1 MHKTLQRQLRRHL
14 KVDAPPPEL
23 LPLLTA
29 VSESYQHYDERDRM
43 TTHTLDVCSEELN
56 ELNARLRDQFN
67 VVEAQRKK
75 LEKTQQDLISA
86 NQELKDFAY
95 VVSHDLK
102 APLRAIG
109 SLANWI
115 KEDHGGSL
123 DEDGRD
129 NLDLLVAR
137 VLRMQGLI
145 DGILAYSRVVRVRE
159 GVVPVDLERELPL
172 VVDSLAPP
180 SHLSVLLQRPLP
192 TVVAEKTRIMQV
204 FQNLLSNALKYHDK
218 PKGQIRVEFDESA
231 DMYTFRVGDN
241 GPGIDERFHERIFQI
256 FQTLKPRDECEGTGI
271 GLTVVRKVVELH
283 GGRIW
288 LESKVGEGTTF
299 FFTLPRRATLQE
311 EAAHEAEQDDSAG

>member
-14 KVDAPPPEL
+14 KTDTPPPEIRSL
-23 LPLLTA
+23 IEA
-29 VSESYQHYDERDRM
+29 VSESYEHYDERDRM
-43 TTHTLDVCSEELN
+43 TTRTLDVCSEELN
-56 ELNARLRDQFN
+56 EMNARLRDQIN

-75 LEKTQQDLISA
+75 LEKTQSDLMAA

-115 KEDHGGSL
+115 KEDYGEKL
-123 DEDGRD
+123 DEDGCD
-129 NLDLLVAR
+129 SLDLLVAR

-159 GVVPVDLERELPL
+159 SLVSVDLDRELPL
-172 VVDSLAPP
+172 VVDSLAPGP
-180 SHLSVLLQRPLP
+180 QFSVLLQRPMP
-192 TVVAEKTRIMQV
+192 TVTAEKTRIVQV
-204 FQNLLSNALKYHDK
+204 FQNLLSNAIKYNDK
-218 PKGQIRVEFDESA
+218 PRGQVRVEYEDS
-231 DMYTFRVGDN
+231 DDVLTFRIVDN

-299 FFTLPRRATLQE
+299 FFTLPRKVVMHE
-311 EAAHEAEQDDSAG
+311 EVADEAEQDDPAG

>member
-14 KVDAPPPEL
+14 KGDAPPPEL
-23 LPLLTA
+23 LPLLQA
-29 VSESYQHYDERDRM
+29 VSDSYEHFDERDRM
-43 TTHTLDVCSEELN
+43 TMHTLDVCSEELN
-56 ELNARLRDQFN
+56 GLNARLRDQFN
-67 VVEAQRKK
+67 VVEAQRRK
-75 LEKTQQDLISA
+75 LEKTQQDLMAA

-115 KEDHGGSL
+115 KEDYGETL

-172 VVDSLAPP
+172 VVDSLAPGP
-180 SHLSVLLQRPLP
+180 KFSVFLQRPLP
-192 TVVAEKTRIMQV
+192 TVLAEKTRIVQV
-204 FQNLLSNALKYHDK
+204 FQNLLSNAIKYHDK
-218 PKGQIRVEFDESA
+218 PKAQIRVEFDES
-231 DMYTFRVGDN
+231 DETHTFRVVDN

-311 EAAHEAEQDDSAG
+311 EATDEAEQNDPAG